1 MGDTMKPRS
10 GQFREV
16 DLLAD
21 AHSLPFHAEVRGSRF
36 LAAYSTILALVLG
49 CISLLLTVAAIAH
62 LNAVALVVGSVFA
75 FLAVTCLLGGAKEW
89 ILCEKWEFTADS
101 VECRSRGLRRW
112 NRWSEA
118 LSAYQGV
125 RAEVELQRAGK
136 HVAPVYLV
144 ELKPKAAGT
153 RPITLYASLWPDRQ
167 RGKLEQAARL
177 FHMPASTVTST
188 GLEERQVGDLDKSVR
203 ERVAEGIL
211 PIAFDPA
218 SIPPGKRLAVR
229 VAGDALVLLARSRPL
244 LSRYGC
250 VVPLLVL
257 GGAAVIA
264 VNVPGGG
271 TPAIVSMVIGVFLLV
286 MGLLTLI
293 VLSQVREELV
303 VSPREVRKRWRHP
316 WGTMRECVLPA
327 DRVEEVIIQALPVR
341 GDVVFRR
348 FPGSGTVRSVQ
359 VRSDSGTIQFGA
371 RLSQTQQIWVRDCII
386 AVISK

>member
-1 MGDTMKPRS
+1 
-10 GQFREV
+10 
-16 DLLAD
+16 
-21 AHSLPFHAEVRGSRF
+21 
-36 LAAYSTILALVLG
+36 
-49 CISLLLTVAAIAH
+49 
-62 LNAVALVVGSVFA
+62 
-75 FLAVTCLLGGAKEW
+75 
-89 ILCEKWEFTADS
+89 
-101 VECRSRGLRRW
+101 
-112 NRWSEA
+112 
-118 LSAYQGV
+118 
-125 RAEVELQRAGK
+125 
-136 HVAPVYLV
+136 
-144 ELKPKAAGT
+144 
-153 RPITLYASLWPDRQ
+153 
-167 RGKLEQAARL
+167 
-177 FHMPASTVTST
+177 MPASTVTST